1 MYKKKSLKREFNL
14 CTSQILESAPNRFL
28 DKGVSVP
35 NYQTYFSAELSIVI
49 FQCNPRFS
57 SFMLHWITTTITRF
71 YAIQPS
77 TWIHTFSHMNKA
89 WLQSGISYN
98 IATWTIYHIKTS
110 SDLSITW
117 GHTLGFLVMKGGKPQ
132 IWKSDIWFQRQW
144 FNNIGTCSIGT
155 SYHLLIIY

>member
-1 MYKKKSLKREFNL
+1 MHQPDPRICSQQIPGQGCVCTQLPNL
-14 CTSQILESAPNRFL
+14 FFGWTLYCDFSMQPKVLFVHATLNYNNYNRVL
-28 DKGVSVP
+28 
-35 NYQTYFSAELSIVI
+35 
-49 FQCNPRFS
+49 CNS
-57 SFMLHWITTTITRF
+57 TINLNSH
-71 YAIQPS
+71 IQ
-77 TWIHTFSHMNKA
+77 SHNKA

-110 SDLSITW
+110 CDLSITW